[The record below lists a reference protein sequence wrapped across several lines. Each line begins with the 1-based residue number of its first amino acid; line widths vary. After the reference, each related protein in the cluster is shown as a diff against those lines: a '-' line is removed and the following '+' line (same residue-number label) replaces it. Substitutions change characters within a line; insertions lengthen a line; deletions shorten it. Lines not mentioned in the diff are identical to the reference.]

1 MSMAVRRVRPPL
13 DPELAAGLAAV
24 QAQGIP
30 INFRPENLQDA
41 RRIGRERLISDRE
54 LRERGIDF
62 EELRVPGHA
71 GGEIS
76 LLICRPAG
84 LSKVAAAVYYIHGGG
99 MVMAGNRVGI
109 ESMLDWAIE
118 FGLVVVSVEYR
129 VAPEYPDPI
138 PVEDCYA
145 GLVWTADHAEELGI
159 AASHMLVAG
168 ISAGGGLAAATALMA
183 RDRQGPALMGQI
195 LGCPMLDDR
204 EITPS
209 STMLDQDSPWD
220 RGSNDTGWNALLGAR
235 RGGPDV
241 SAYAAP
247 ARSADFAGLPSAF
260 IEVGSVDT
268 FRDESVDYASRIWQA
283 GGAAEL
289 NVWPGGF
296 HGFDGVVPQA
306 ALSQMA
312 RWVRTDWLRRLLAA
326 RQ

>member
-1 MSMAVRRVRPPL
+1 MAVRRVRPPL

-30 INFRPENLQDA
+30 INFRPENLQDV
-41 RRIGRERLISDRE
+41 RKTGREGLISDRE
-54 LRERGIDF
+54 LRELGIDF
-62 EELRVPGHA
+62 EEFQVPGHA

-76 LLICRPAG
+76 LLICWPAG
-84 LSKVAAAVYYIHGGG
+84 LSKVAAAIYYIHGGG

-109 ESMLDWAIE
+109 EGMLDWATE
-118 FGLVVVSVEYR
+118 FGMVVVSVEYR
-129 VAPEYPDPI
+129 VAPEYPDPT

-159 AASHMLVAG
+159 AAPRILVAG

-183 RDRQGPALMGQI
+183 RDRQGPALLGQ
-195 LGCPMLDDR
+195 LLVCPMLDDR
-204 EITPS
+204 EATPS
-209 STMLDQDSPWD
+209 STMLDQNFPWD
-220 RGSNDTGWNALLGAR
+220 RGSNDMGWNALLGAR

-247 ARSADFAGLPSAF
+247 ARSTDLAGLPSAF
-260 IEVGSVDT
+260 IDVGSVDT
-268 FRDESVDYASRIWQA
+268 FRDESVEYASRIWQA
-283 GGAAEL
+283 GGTAEL

-296 HGFDGVVPQA
+296 HGFEGVVPQA

-312 RWVRTDWLRRLLAA
+312 NRVRTDWLRRLLAA
-326 RQ
+326 PQ